1 MRRVV
6 NTVTR
11 AALWVFSRESVR
23 AIKLLNI
30 CCMRAITRRIPLAG
44 TPQQL
49 IWGADRIDRID
60 SKSMQPSETLGLLAI
75 LKLLIERL
83 RAEPSRARKYH
94 MKKEE
99 IIRLLGADDPV
110 QIEELF
116 SQARRTRE
124 ELFSNKIFLYGFVY
138 FSTWCRNNCNFCY
151 YRKSND
157 IERYR
162 KEPEEIVAIAELL
175 AKSGV
180 NLIDLTMG
188 EDLSYHQED
197 FATIYDIIEKIKQ
210 NTGLPVMISPGVVED
225 HYIDKFAELGTEF
238 YALYQETHNRELFS
252 RLRMDQDYD
261 ERMHAKLYAKSKG
274 MLIEEGILTGVG
286 ESLADIADSILE
298 MGRIGAKQVRVMSF
312 VPQQGIPM
320 ETVKKPD
327 SMLELKIIAIMR
339 LMYPGALIPA
349 SLDIDGINGLEDRI
363 KAGAN
368 LITSIIPPLSGLMG
382 VAQNIMDVDE
392 GGRTVEEASIILRS
406 MGLEPATAKDYRD
419 YLQVLQNGKKV

>member
-1 MRRVV
+1 
-6 NTVTR
+6 
-11 AALWVFSRESVR
+11 
-23 AIKLLNI
+23 
-30 CCMRAITRRIPLAG
+30 
-44 TPQQL
+44 
-49 IWGADRIDRID
+49 
-60 SKSMQPSETLGLLAI
+60 
-75 LKLLIERL
+75 
-83 RAEPSRARKYH
+83 
-94 MKKEE
+94 MKKDE
-99 IIRLLGADDPV
+99 IIRLLGTNDPV

-116 SQARRTRE
+116 SRARKTRE
-124 ELFSNKIFLYGFVY
+124 ELLSNKIFLYGFVY

-151 YRKSND
+151 YRKSNK

-162 KEPEEIVAIAELL
+162 KEPAEIIAIAELL

-188 EDLSYHQED
+188 EDLSYHQEQ
-197 FATIYDIIEKIKQ
+197 FSTVFELIREIREK
-210 NTGLPVMISPGVVED
+210 TGLPVMISPGVVED
-225 HYIDKFAELGTEF
+225 QYIDRFAELGTEF

-252 RLRMDQDYD
+252 KLRLDQDYE

-286 ESLADIADSILE
+286 ESLEDIADSILE

-327 SMLELKIIAIMR
+327 ALLELKIIAVMR

-349 SLDIDGINGLEDRI
+349 SLDIDGIKGLEDRI
-363 KAGAN
+363 NAGAN

-382 VAQNIMDVDE
+382 VAQNVMDVDE
-392 GGRTVEEASIILRS
+392 GGRTVEEASAILRT
-406 MGLEPATAKDYRD
+406 MGLEPASAKEYRD
-419 YLQVLQNGKKV
+419 YLQVLQSEERA